1 MVISQTPL
9 RISLAGGGSDLAEFY
24 KEGMGQVIST
34 AIDKYIFVIVKERFD
49 DKIILNYSS
58 KEIVDDV
65 SQIKHELIREAMIM
79 TGIKSGVEISTLAD
93 IPSEGSGLGSSSSLV
108 VGLLNAMYMYKG
120 EQVTAE
126 RLAQEACDI
135 EITRCGRPIGKQD
148 QYIAAF
154 GGLRVFSFHPDE
166 RVTSEHVEL
175 SARTHWQFGNNL
187 MLFYTYR
194 TRNSAE
200 ILTEQKSETKQ
211 KRKIVEAMLPLVTR
225 IREALLA
232 GRFDEVGYAM
242 HEGWMLK
249 RKMASRISDSEIDEV
264 YDRALR
270 AGALGG
276 KIAGAGGGG
285 FLLLYVPPMHQ
296 ERVRSTLS
304 NLYELTFLP
313 ERDGSKVIF
322 NLRRYRVK

>member
-1 MVISQTPL
+1 MVITQTPL
-9 RISLAGGGSDLAEFY
+9 RISLAGGGSDFGEFY
-24 KEGMGQVIST
+24 RDGAGEVIST
-34 AIDKYIFVIVKERFD
+34 AIDKYVFVIIKERFD
-49 DKIILNYSS
+49 DKIILNYSR

-65 SQIKHELIREAMIM
+65 SEIKHELIREAMLTTKIR
-79 TGIKSGVEISTLAD
+79 SGVEISMLAD
-93 IPSEGSGLGSSSSLV
+93 VPSEGSGLGSSSSVV
-108 VGLLNAMYMYKG
+108 VGLLNAMYMYQG

-126 RLAQEACDI
+126 RLAREACEI
-135 EITRCGRPIGKQD
+135 EIERCGRPIGKQD
-148 QYIAAF
+148 QYIAAY
-154 GGLRVFSFHPDE
+154 GGLRTFKFHPDE
-166 RVTSEHVEL
+166 TVTTTPIEL
-175 SARTHWQFGNNL
+175 SARGLWQFGSCL
-187 MLFYTYR
+187 MLFYTSR

-200 ILTEQKSETKQ
+200 ILGEQKNETKQ
-211 KRKIVEAMLPLVTR
+211 RRKIIEAMLPLVGR
-225 IREALLA
+225 IKESLIAS
-232 GRFDEVGYAM
+232 RFDDIGYAL

-249 RKMASRISDSEIDEV
+249 RKMASKISDSEIDEV
-264 YDRALR
+264 YDRALH

-296 ERVRSTLS
+296 ERVRSSLS